1 MRQLTVQNYE
11 AGQRLDRYL
20 TRYMQEASKSFIY
33 KMLRKK
39 NITLNGKKA
48 DGTEKLEA
56 GDEIKLFLAEETII
70 KFQGANP
77 TPAPI
82 QAVSEGKSSAA
93 SAPSRANAPGK
104 IPAGTSATS
113 PVQEGVRL
121 QVIYE
126 DGDVIFINK
135 PAGMLSQKAKPEDV
149 SVCEHLID
157 RMIRK
162 GELTQEAL
170 RTFKPGVCNR
180 LDRNTSGIIA
190 AGKSIR
196 GLQALSA
203 RFRDRSLE
211 KYYLCLV
218 AGEVKA
224 PRRIRGYL
232 VKDEKTNTVTIRQTP
247 GGDPIVTE
255 YVPIHVS
262 QGYTLLRVQLIT
274 GKTHQIRAHLAS
286 IGFPILGDAKY
297 GDPKVNQEFRRN
309 YPLRLQLLHSWKL
322 VFPENCEDMPALSGK
337 TITAPLPTHFAKCL
351 RLLGM
356 IEPE

>member
-77 TPAPI
+77 TPTPT
-82 QAVSEGKSSAA
+82 QAVSEGKPAPA

-247 GGDPIVTE
+247 GGDPIDCISPLTPQRRANTTNISPDPPAPMPE
-255 YVPIHVS
+255 KTPRHPRMRFMTADIRRPKAMKRRMLQWSPMKPFMNLPI
-262 QGYTLLRVQLIT
+262 
-274 GKTHQIRAHLAS
+274 A
-286 IGFPILGDAKY
+286 
-297 GDPKVNQEFRRN
+297 
-309 YPLRLQLLHSWKL
+309 
-322 VFPENCEDMPALSGK
+322 
-337 TITAPLPTHFAKCL
+337 
-351 RLLGM
+351 
-356 IEPE
+356 